1 MFRRALSFGVC
12 LGFLVA
18 QSTPAQERAA
28 PLSALARM
36 PVKEITIFKD
46 GHAFLLHEG
55 QLPTDAAGNV
65 IMDYLPAPVLGTFW
79 PYSSNKD
86 LKLIGVTASQRKVLV
101 EETAIT
107 LAQLLE

>member
-1 MFRRALSFGVC
+1 MNKASL
-12 LGFLVA
+12 LLVFTAPVLITAAAIA
-18 QSTPAQERAA
+18 QQPA

-55 QLPTDAAGNV
+55 QMPTDAAGNV

-86 LKLIGVTASQRKVLV
+86 LKLI
-101 EETAIT
+101 
-107 LAQLLE
+107 

>member
-1 MFRRALSFGVC
+1 MQRLNKFVVALPGEDIVVTKAS
-12 LGFLVA
+12 LLFLFAAPALIMSAAIA
-18 QSTPAQERAA
+18 QQPA

-55 QLPTDAAGNV
+55 AMPTDAAGNV

-86 LKLIGVTASQRKVLV
+86 VKLIGV
-101 EETAIT
+101 
-107 LAQLLE
+107 